1 MKMIFRL
8 IKAIK
13 DQFFLGRD
21 IIRRRLARILFD
33 KEINFTKQDCSIS
46 RCNGKRFLVIRWD
59 AKLGDSIVC
68 SWLYREIKKENENN
82 QLVVV
87 CNSNTQKLYEDIW
100 GGDVFVVQKRPS
112 YRELRLLAEK
122 IGFVDYAIHF
132 GEQLKMRDIY
142 FLSKLST
149 SYIAGM
155 DDELDLINIKLGQVT
170 YEKHFS
176 EKFTCFFNEIGHLNV
191 DTKYII
197 PEFPLVEN
205 KIRSYRWPQKS
216 NTICF
221 NPYGSGSS
229 RRMDSG
235 IVISLCDLMLRETE
249 FSIVLLGMRNQFNEI
264 EDLITRTIEPERIFC
279 LPPEDISIESLF
291 SQLRMSIGLVSV
303 DTATVH
309 IAAGLDLPTLAIYN
323 SKNGEADQNFSNWH
337 PNNERA
343 DVFFTK
349 DCEGRGVNSL
359 SVDDFESRFKQWVTR
374 FSS

>member
-1 MKMIFRL
+1 MKIKSRL
-8 IKAIK
+8 FKAIK
-13 DQFFLGRD
+13 DQLFLGRD
-21 IIRRRLARILFD
+21 LFRRRLARMLFD
-33 KEINFTKQDCSIS
+33 KKSNFTKQDCSIS

-100 GGDVFVVQKRPS
+100 GGDVFVVKKRPS

-122 IGFVDYAIHF
+122 IGLVDYTIHF

-149 SYIAGM
+149 SFIAGM
-155 DDELDLINIKLGQVT
+155 DDDLDLINIKLGQVT
-170 YEKHFS
+170 SEKHFS
-176 EKFTCFFNEIGHLNV
+176 EKFVCFFNRIGYLNI

-197 PEFPLVEN
+197 PAFPLVED
-205 KIRSYRWPQKS
+205 KISSYRWPQKS

-235 IVISLCDLMLRETE
+235 MIISLCDMMLRETC
-249 FSIVLLGMRNQFNEI
+249 FSILLLGMRDQVNEI
-264 EDLITRTIEPERIFC
+264 EDLVARTIEPERIFC

-291 SQLRMSIGLVSV
+291 SQLRMSVGLVSV
-303 DTATVH
+303 DTATIH
-309 IAAGLDLPTLAIYN
+309 IASGLNLPTLAIYN
-323 SKNGEADQNFSNWH
+323 SKSGEADQNFLNWH

-349 DCEGRGVNSL
+349 DFDGRGVNSL
-359 SVDDFESRFKQWVTR
+359 SVDDFESRFKQWVTQ
-374 FSS
+374 FLS